1 MKTLFLMLGILVYLG
16 VSQAQSYTPM
26 LDNQNEWQVLSCYGD
41 DCFKDVYY
49 TNGDTIVNGQNHK
62 ILDGYHYI
70 SRTFLLREEL
80 SSKKVYLKTHIN
92 NQQNEYLLYDFSM
105 EEGDSIEMKNPIT
118 PFPEDGGFY
127 TLDSIRLRPILHDY
141 MAKFYFFSPSVSNQ
155 NEIQTKPIW
164 VEGVGSLSL
173 VTAPGGHPNYFGVG
187 QVSCFF
193 KNGSLFYFDG
203 DMQDSC
209 DAVMKNVE
217 MNNLLETKFYVAN
230 SIGHLQTNI
239 PIQSLDLFSS
249 QGQLIRQESIG
260 NKTQYQVDFKNL
272 PTGIYILRV
281 KSIQNQMKS
290 IKFILQ

>member
-92 NQQNEYLLYDFSM
+92 NQQNEYLLYNFSM
-105 EEGDSIEMKNPIT
+105 QEGDSIEMKNPIT

-127 TLDSIRLRPILHDY
+127 TLDSIRPRPILHDH